1 MRYETRH
8 DWTITRDGKDM
19 VSLHR
24 CLTGPGGANPA
35 GAEREEISE
44 LVKRIVEMLNQ
55 ENPSE

>member
-1 MRYETRH
+1 VKYETRH

-35 GAEREEISE
+35 GAEREDINE
-44 LVKRIVEMLNQ
+44 LVKKIVAMLNQ
-55 ENPSE
+55 ENQ